1 MNIIEAIKSGKRFRR
16 RGEDFYYDL
25 KNELHFIVDEVMADD
40 WEIEEDKIVVKNYC
54 VFQEGNTINA
64 TFHIDE
70 EDSIYTVNFHYS
82 EDNIVTII
90 DDGNG
95 ITVKE
100 KGKVAELDY
109 SQLGDLVIAMKM
121 IEEYAKV
128 SYTNPTAFTLVK
140 GIKK

>member
-25 KNELHFIVDEVMADD
+25 KNELHFVIDEVMAND
-40 WEIEEDKIVVKNYC
+40 WEVEEDKIVVKNYY
-54 VFQEGNTINA
+54 VFQEDNTINA

-70 EDSIYTVNFHYS
+70 EDSTYIVTFHYS
-82 EDNIVTII
+82 DDIIVTII

-95 ITVKE
+95 VTVKE

-109 SQLGDLVIAMKM
+109 SQLGDLVVAMKI
-121 IEEYAKV
+121 IEEYTKV
-128 SYTNPTAFTLVK
+128 SYTNPTAFTLVE
-140 GIKK
+140 GTKK